1 MTGVDVDAEKDQ
13 NSLDASAIASKLLD
27 APSPGLK
34 KRGSTPR
41 RKSLLLTLNIEDD
54 KSSGEESLSGSS
66 INLHRGNI
74 RSPSIN
80 SRKGILNS
88 KSID

>member
-1 MTGVDVDAEKDQ
+1 MDAEKDQ

-34 KRGSTPR
+34 RKGSMTR
-41 RKSLLLTLNIEDD
+41 RKSLLLTLNMDDD

-66 INLHRGNI
+66 INLHRGNH
-74 RSPSIN
+74 RSPSRN
-80 SRKGILNS
+80 SRKGILNFS
-88 KSID
+88 YISNFEGN